1 MDMDCPVPDIQ
12 RSCPYP
18 MITLPTTTTNNIHEF
33 LFDHE
38 AFQNAKEKANL
49 NKYNKDDITW
59 KDMDLVEKDSILTN
73 STRSSDIDK
82 DYLISDTD
90 IKNKDLISYVLVN
103 VFNGQIKCC

>member
-1 MDMDCPVPDIQ
+1 MDCPVPDIQ

-90 IKNKDLISYVLVN
+90 IKNKDLVPCILVD
-103 VFNGQIKCC
+103 VFNG